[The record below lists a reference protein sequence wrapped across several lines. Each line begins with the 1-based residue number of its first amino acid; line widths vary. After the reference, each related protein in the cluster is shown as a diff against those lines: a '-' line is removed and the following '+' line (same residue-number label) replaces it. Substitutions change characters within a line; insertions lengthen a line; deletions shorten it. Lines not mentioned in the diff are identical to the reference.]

1 MAGTWGS
8 IQLFTWMLRIQTQIL
23 MLARQAF
30 YLPSVPSSQ
39 SRSAWLLTSSAD
51 LTSKLSSTYLKPSL
65 DLTQE
70 PQTQLLGNQF
80 HLSSQPVRPC
90 SLWQYVPISH
100 LNACN
105 ALKHVHKFLT
115 VLPPRDVSR
124 MPLSVMKTEEQKG
137 CQAMALRTDE
147 RKPGGAWQL
156 FLVH

>member
-1 MAGTWGS
+1 MTGTWGS
-8 IQLFTWMLRIQTQIL
+8 TQLFTWMLQIQTQIL

-30 YLPSVPSSQ
+30 YLSSVPSSQ

-51 LTSKLSSTYLKPSL
+51 LTSEFSSTYLKPSL

-80 HLSSQPVRPC
+80 HFSSQPVRPC
-90 SLWQYVPISH
+90 PLWQYVTISH
-100 LNACN
+100 LNACD
-105 ALKHVHKFLT
+105 AFKHIHKFLT

-124 MPLSVMKTEEQKG
+124 TPLSVMKTEEQKK
-137 CQAMALRTDE
+137 CQTVALRTDE
-147 RKPGGAWQL
+147 RKPGRAWQL